1 MRMSRKAIPAA
12 LLLLLGT
19 SAAAQQGPDAS
30 ASRVLNLD
38 LDQAI
43 EIALSD
49 NPTVQVADMEI
60 QRQEYVRRETVG
72 NLIPSLSAT
81 GQYTFAVKKQEIAKG
96 LSFGADN
103 TINAGASLS
112 VPIFVPAVYATLK
125 LNDAQI
131 ANAVEAAR
139 ASKIEMVNQVKKAYY
154 QILLLDESLAVL
166 QESERLMQQTVDNT
180 RVMYESELSSEY
192 DLLTAEV
199 NLNNLKP
206 TILQTR
212 NGIETYKMM
221 MRMLLSLP
229 QDVDIVLDGQLDD
242 YSDDILT
249 AEAAYST
256 DISGNTDLRTLDFQ
270 AEMLRQ
276 QLRIVNAQRIPTI
289 AAFGQ
294 AAVYGNDM
302 ERPDFSSIMGGGTG
316 SAGSTAPKGDT
327 PFYWQYPINVGVSI
341 SIPIFNGGR
350 INSQAKQ
357 AQIAIEQL
365 SRQRDYL
372 EESKS
377 VEVQTAINN
386 LLTAREQM
394 TANDKVVQQASKAYE
409 ITEVRYNA
417 GASTILELSSAQNS
431 LTQARLN
438 YSQAIYDYLAAE
450 ADYEKLIG
458 RDFIPTTGNDKQ

>member
-19 SAAAQQGPDAS
+19 SAAAQQGPDAA

-38 LDQAI
+38 LEQAI

-96 LSFGADN
+96 LSLGADN
-103 TINAGASLS
+103 TVNAGASLS

-229 QDVDIVLDGQLDD
+229 QDVDIVLDGLLSD
-242 YSDDILT
+242 YSDDILA

-256 DISGNTDLRTLDFQ
+256 DISDNTDLRTLDIQ

-294 AAVYGNDM
+294 ATLYGNDM
-302 ERPDFSSIMGGGTG
+302 EKLDFGGMMGGG
-316 SAGSTAPKGDT
+316 SGSTASKGSN

-350 INSQAKQ
+350 INSQARQ

-365 SRQRDYL
+365 SRQREYL
-372 EESKS
+372 EESKN

-417 GASTILELSSAQNS
+417 GASTILELSSAQNT

-458 RDFIPTTGNDKQ
+458 RGF

>member
-19 SAAAQQGPDAS
+19 TAAAQQGPDAA

-49 NPTVQVADMEI
+49 NPTIQVADMEI

-103 TINAGASLS
+103 TVNAGASLS

-229 QDVDIVLDGQLDD
+229 QDVDIVLDGLLSD
-242 YSDDILT
+242 YSDDIL
-249 AEAAYST
+249 AAGAAYST
-256 DISGNTDLRTLDFQ
+256 DISDNTDLRTLDIQ

-294 AAVYGNDM
+294 ATLYGNDM
-302 ERPDFSSIMGGGTG
+302 EKLDFGGMMGGGSGNPGG
-316 SAGSTAPKGDT
+316 SGSTASKGSN

-350 INSQAKQ
+350 INSQARQ

-365 SRQRDYL
+365 SRQREYL
-372 EESKS
+372 EESKN

-417 GASTILELSSAQNS
+417 GASTILELSSAQNT

-458 RDFIPTTGNDKQ
+458 RDF